1 MEKQIFAKELKLMD
15 EKSIRKYARLMQE
28 MGLTGLE
35 IREGGSEIR
44 LERMER
50 AAASA
55 PVPAREAPGEA
66 ASGSGESA
74 PDGRIEITSP
84 MVGVFYNS
92 PAENAQPFVSVGD
105 TVKKG
110 DVLCIIEAM
119 KLMNEIVSEYDGVVE
134 EICAVNSQV
143 VDYGCPLFRLKG

>member
-1 MEKQIFAKELKLMD
+1 MD
-15 EKSIRKYARLMQE
+15 EKNIRKYAKLMQE

-44 LERMER
+44 LERMECGASVPVTAPAPVQETYG
-50 AAASA
+50 AAASGTGEH
-55 PVPAREAPGEA
+55 VP
-66 ASGSGESA
+66 
-74 PDGRIEITSP
+74 DDCIEINSP
-84 MVGVFYNS
+84 MVGVFYS
-92 PAENAQPFVSVGD
+92 APAENAQPFVSVGD

-143 VDYGCPLFRLKG
+143 VDYGHPLFRLKG

>member
-1 MEKQIFAKELKLMD
+1 MD

-44 LERMER
+44 LERMDR
-50 AAASA
+50 AAPA
-55 PVPAREAPGEA
+55 PVSVPAREIPGGT
-66 ASGSGESA
+66 ASGGRESA
-74 PDGRIEITSP
+74 RDGCIEITSP
-84 MVGVFYNS
+84 MVGVFYSS
-92 PAENAQPFVSVGD
+92 PAENARPFVSVGD

-119 KLMNEIVSEYDGVVE
+119 KLMNEIVSDYDGVVE
-134 EICAVNSQV
+134 EICAVNNQV
-143 VDYGCPLFRLKG
+143 VDFGRLLFRLKG

>member
-1 MEKQIFAKELKLMD
+1 MD
-15 EKSIRKYARLMQE
+15 EKDIRKYARLMQE

-35 IREGGSEIR
+35 IRQGGSEIR
-44 LERMER
+44 LERAAP
-50 AAASA
+50 AAAGGS
-55 PVPAREAPGEA
+55 VPSREAPGEA
-66 ASGSGESA
+66 ASGADESA
-74 PDGRIEITSP
+74 PGGLIEITSP
-84 MVGVFYNS
+84 MVGVFYS
-92 PAENAQPFVSVGD
+92 APAENAQPFVSVGD

-143 VDYGCPLFRLKG
+143 VDFGHPLFLVRKSGQKGDLL